1 MPFVVAYAFAATA
14 AQKRALV
21 RDVTGAVC
29 SAYGVEAASVAVY
42 LFEIGDDDYAHAGET
57 GDAAPEKR
65 VFIQVH
71 ALGRPAARKR
81 ALVEGITRA
90 VSTSLDVSG
99 EIVAVYIHDTPPG
112 NIAHGGVLLADA
124 GDDP

>member
-14 AQKRALV
+14 AQKRAFI

-29 SAYGVEAASVAVY
+29 AAYGVEAATVAVY
-42 LFEIGDDDYAHAGET
+42 LFEIGADDYGHAGET
-57 GDAAPEKR
+57 GEAAPEKR
-65 VFIQVH
+65 VFIQIH
-71 ALGRPAARKR
+71 ALSRPAGRKR
-81 ALVEGITRA
+81 VLVEGITRA
-90 VSTSLDVSG
+90 ASTSLDVPA

-112 NIAHGGVLLADA
+112 NVAHGGVLLADA